1 MSKVTIF
8 PNIATPE
15 VVCFQ
20 AVTILNTAT
29 TTNTQSTILVSS
41 LRR

>member
-20 AVTILNTAT
+20 AVTLLNTT
-29 TTNTQSTILVSS
+29 TTNTKSTILVSS

>member
-1 MSKVTIF
+1 MGKVTIF

-20 AVTILNTAT
+20 AVTLLNIAT
-29 TTNTQSTILVSS
+29 TKAQSTILVSS

>member
-15 VVCFQ
+15 VVDFQ
-20 AVTILNTAT
+20 SVTLLNTAT
-29 TTNTQSTILVSS
+29 TPSQIRVSS

>member
-20 AVTILNTAT
+20 TVTILNTAT
-29 TTNTQSTILVSS
+29 INAQSKPPVSS